1 MIGNALLG
9 VALKILRLFRQRKS
23 ADWIVQP
30 YQLARQAHARLFS
43 MLVLTIFYVAS
54 HDNKS
59 KHCRSLEY
67 IINEDYF
74 MSQRTEI

>member
-1 MIGNALLG
+1 MIGNALLEA
-9 VALKILRLFRQRKS
+9 ALKSRRLHQRKS

-43 MLVLTIFYVAS
+43 MLVLTAMLLS

-67 IINEDYF
+67 NK
-74 MSQRTEI
+74 